1 MHLGERRK
9 ILNYATIPN
18 IAPLPLAASSRGHL
32 LPAAPSATPAA
43 SLPSTVGRSPRLL
56 RVASCCYALL
66 YRWYAAAPCP
76 RHRRGQT
83 WRRDCQWSTRRRW
96 RRRCGE
102 AGGLGWRQLAVVE
115 VFMREGA
122 GAEGEVTIGKNRKKI
137 ITRRSQFKKMLISME
152 G

>member
-1 MHLGERRK
+1 MHGCDWSSDVCSSDLP
-9 ILNYATIPN
+9 AV
-18 IAPLPLAASSRGHL
+18 APLRRAASSRGHL

-76 RHRRGQT
+76 RHRCGQT
-83 WRRDCQWSTRRRW
+83 WQRDCQWSTRKRW

-102 AGGLGWRQLAVVE
+102 AKGLGWCQLAVVE
-115 VFMREGA
+115 VIMREGA

-137 ITRRSQFKKMLISME
+137 ITRRSHSKKMLISME